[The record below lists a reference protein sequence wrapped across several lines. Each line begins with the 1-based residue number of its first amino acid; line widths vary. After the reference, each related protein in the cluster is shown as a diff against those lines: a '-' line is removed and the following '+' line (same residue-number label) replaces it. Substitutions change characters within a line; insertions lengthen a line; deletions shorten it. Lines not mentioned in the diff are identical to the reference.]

1 MSHKKGRQSAALSGS
16 KGHMALYLWA
26 YAVWITNEEIDNGLP
41 REGMGQTMGAETA
54 AVPREMKNYTK
65 GQDEA

>member
-1 MSHKKGRQSAALSGS
+1 
-16 KGHMALYLWA
+16 MALYLWA